1 MSFEA
6 ACGGLSMPAAAA
18 RRFTA
23 APINRQWWPPRKG
36 REDKGVVMILRVFRT
51 GLLAA
56 ALTGALAPLAQ
67 AQAPYPNQ
75 TIKVIVPNPPGGLPD
90 TISRI
95 VGKRLQERVGQPVIV
110 ENRPGANSGIGT
122 AAMTQAP

>member
-1 MSFEA
+1 MVNPAVKWRRPDNGGTMSVRPFRA
-6 ACGGLSMPAAAA
+6 VLC
-18 RRFTA
+18 TA
-23 APINRQWWPPRKG
+23 ALI
-36 REDKGVVMILRVFRT
+36 
-51 GLLAA
+51 GLLTPSAA
-56 ALTGALAPLAQ
+56 F

-122 AAMTQAP
+122 AAMTQAPADGYTLMMADGAILSISPLIYAKL